1 MRNSSISRALALAL
15 LGCFLAASAASAA
28 EYATFDAFYEEGGL
42 LGWTSVILAG
52 VVALGVAAFIFFT
65 GGTGGPVVAAIGSWI
80 GGTMGLSG
88 AATTNAGLALLGGG
102 SLAAGGLGMAGG
114 AAVLTGVLTFSGELV
129 ISVST
134 EYLWNSIHQ
143 KYDYEKL
150 QEESAQLVTLPL
162 PVNTSGSDAYGQAM
176 EILGEIDEK
185 QPIQSSDNQRVIAR
199 AISELRFGLEFTEDA
214 EYRVKDRAMVAL
226 LYFLHNDYREA
237 QKWARQAITL
247 AQSEDMAYTLPQF
260 IYAASLLVTR
270 PDNFNESVWDLR
282 QAVLGESDNSYFPGD
297 QPNKLIL
304 VMFATYLDR
313 MVLLYA
319 QGELPDDAFAYVAG
333 IVEAD
338 SLSKLRPQNLT
349 LLLFREIGL
358 MKIYRQKILA
368 ILATDNAR
376 IRKSPDTAR
385 YLETAL
391 RRYATLFEEAASTL
405 RKLSASDLDPKIM
418 VKISQETETELKTW
432 RYHDL
437 VGKICRFS
445 AEQGTNLG
453 ICDFTRRN

>member
-1 MRNSSISRALALAL
+1 
-15 LGCFLAASAASAA
+15 
-28 EYATFDAFYEEGGL
+28 
-42 LGWTSVILAG
+42 
-52 VVALGVAAFIFFT
+52 
-65 GGTGGPVVAAIGSWI
+65 
-80 GGTMGLSG
+80 
-88 AATTNAGLALLGGG
+88 
-102 SLAAGGLGMAGG
+102 
-114 AAVLTGVLTFSGELV
+114 
-129 ISVST
+129 
-134 EYLWNSIHQ
+134 
-143 KYDYEKL
+143 
-150 QEESAQLVTLPL
+150 
-162 PVNTSGSDAYGQAM
+162 
-176 EILGEIDEK
+176 
-185 QPIQSSDNQRVIAR
+185 
-199 AISELRFGLEFTEDA
+199 
-214 EYRVKDRAMVAL
+214 
-226 LYFLHNDYREA
+226 
-237 QKWARQAITL
+237 
-247 AQSEDMAYTLPQF
+247 
-260 IYAASLLVTR
+260 
-270 PDNFNESVWDLR
+270 
-282 QAVLGESDNSYFPGD
+282 
-297 QPNKLIL
+297 
-304 VMFATYLDR
+304 MFATYLDR